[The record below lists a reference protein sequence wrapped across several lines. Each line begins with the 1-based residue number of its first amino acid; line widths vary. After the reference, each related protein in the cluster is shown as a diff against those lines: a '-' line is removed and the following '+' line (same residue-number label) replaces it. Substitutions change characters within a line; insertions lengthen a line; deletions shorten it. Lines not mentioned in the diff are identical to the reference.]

1 MPVKRISEDAKK
13 ALFNYFNEYNFP
25 INTPLPHHNSPSHT
39 ELDLMISRF
48 GFNQTQMVY
57 LNFIIRIKLKILL
70 QYFGWLEPGWQKRIR
85 TLLLQKKIFLKALI
99 KKAKPTKVSDNRYK

>member
-48 GFNQTQMVY
+48 GFKQIT
-57 LNFIIRIKLKILL
+57 
-70 QYFGWLEPGWQKRIR
+70 
-85 TLLLQKKIFLKALI
+85 
-99 KKAKPTKVSDNRYK
+99 